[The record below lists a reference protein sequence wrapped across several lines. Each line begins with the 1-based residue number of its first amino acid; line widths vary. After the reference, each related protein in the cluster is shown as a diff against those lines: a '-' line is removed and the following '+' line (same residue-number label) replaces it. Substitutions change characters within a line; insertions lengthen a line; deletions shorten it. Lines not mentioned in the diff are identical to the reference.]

1 MQDWVLRLGFEPK
14 TIVKCG
20 GRGLG
25 IQALMMSDFKM
36 GREYG
41 NMGSQGS
48 DTRYYILWEYRH
60 SAENLSILHPS
71 LGNLTTHIAIVG
83 GPKWPE
89 KSHYFLLITCYLSKN
104 VKNIGNFRVRQVL

>member
-48 DTRYYILWEYRH
+48 DTRYYIL
-60 SAENLSILHPS
+60 
-71 LGNLTTHIAIVG
+71 
-83 GPKWPE
+83 
-89 KSHYFLLITCYLSKN
+89 
-104 VKNIGNFRVRQVL
+104 